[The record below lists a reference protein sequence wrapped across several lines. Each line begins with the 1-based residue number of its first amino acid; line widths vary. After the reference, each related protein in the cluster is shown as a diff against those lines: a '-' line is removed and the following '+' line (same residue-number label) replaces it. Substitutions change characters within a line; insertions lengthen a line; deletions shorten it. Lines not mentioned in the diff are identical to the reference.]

1 MPKANNKANNR
12 PKRKTAAKT
21 RKSAP
26 KPIVSR
32 LPPLDEAAMT
42 PQQIALRDSIKASRG
57 KVVLGGP
64 FAVYVRAPAY
74 GDLAQKLGAH
84 CRYGSG
90 IEPRLSEFAI
100 LTVARLWRAQF
111 EWYAHAP
118 IAEKA
123 GVGPQTIRD
132 LRAGR
137 VPKTAARDERALYD
151 FITEL
156 YKRKRV
162 AQKTYDRVHALLGET
177 GMIEFTGILGYYAL
191 ISITLNVFRMPL
203 PEGEQP
209 PFAEP

>member
-1 MPKANNKANNR
+1 MAKRRKTVK
-12 PKRKTAAKT
+12 KRKAGAV
-21 RKSAP
+21 A
-26 KPIVSR
+26 SR
-32 LPPLDEAAMT
+32 LSSLDESSMT
-42 PQQIALRDSIKASRG
+42 PAQMALRDSIMASRG

-64 FAVYVRAPAY
+64 FAVYVRAPEY
-74 GDLAQKLGAH
+74 GDLAQRLGAH
-84 CRYGSG
+84 CRYRSG

-100 LTVARLWRAQF
+100 LVIARLWRSQF
-111 EWYAHAP
+111 EWHAHAP

-123 GVGPQTIRD
+123 GVRPQTIRD

-156 YKRKRV
+156 YKRRRV

-191 ISITLNVFRMPL
+191 VSITLNVFQMPL
-203 PEGEQP
+203 PEGEKQ

>member
-1 MPKANNKANNR
+1 MAKRRKTVK
-12 PKRKTAAKT
+12 KRKVGAA
-21 RKSAP
+21 A
-26 KPIVSR
+26 SR
-32 LPPLDEAAMT
+32 LSPLDESDMT
-42 PQQIALRDSIKASRG
+42 PAQIALRDSIMASRG

-64 FAVYVRAPAY
+64 FAVYVRAPEY
-74 GDLAQKLGAH
+74 GDLAQRLGAH
-84 CRYGSG
+84 CRYRSG

>member
-1 MPKANNKANNR
+1 MAKAR
-12 PKRKTAAKT
+12 GKT
-21 RKSAP
+21 RKKAG
-26 KPIVSR
+26 KAIVSR
-32 LPPLDEAAMT
+32 LPPLDEAAMN
-42 PQQIALRDSIKASRG
+42 PAQIALRDSIKASRG

-64 FAVYVRAPAY
+64 FAVYVRAPEY

-90 IEPRLSEFAI
+90 IAPRLSEFAI
-100 LTVARLWRAQF
+100 LVVARLWRSQF

-123 GVGPQTIRD
+123 GVKPQAIKD

-156 YKRKRV
+156 YKTKRV
-162 AQKTYDRVHALLGET
+162 SQKNYDRVLAILGER
-177 GMIEFTGILGYYAL
+177 GMIEFSGILGYYAL
-191 ISITLNVFRMPL
+191 VSITLNVFRMPL
-203 PEGEQP
+203 PDGEP
-209 PFAEP
+209 LPFAEP

>member
-1 MPKANNKANNR
+1 MAKRRKTVK
-12 PKRKTAAKT
+12 KRKVGAA
-21 RKSAP
+21 A
-26 KPIVSR
+26 SR
-32 LPPLDEAAMT
+32 LSPLDESRMT
-42 PQQIALRDSIKASRG
+42 PAQIALRDSIMASRG

-64 FAVYVRAPAY
+64 FAVYVRAPEY
-74 GDLAQKLGAH
+74 GDLAQRLGAH
-84 CRYGSG
+84 CRYRSG

-162 AQKTYDRVHALLGET
+162 AQKTYDRVHALLGEN

>member
-1 MPKANNKANNR
+1 MAKAINNANKKS
-12 PKRKTAAKT
+12 KRETAAKL

-42 PQQIALRDSIKASRG
+42 PEQIALRDSIKASRG

-100 LTVARLWRAQF
+100 LVVARLWKAQF

-123 GVGPQTIRD
+123 GVKPQTIKD

-137 VPKTAARDERALYD
+137 VPKTAAKDERAIYD
-151 FITEL
+151 FIVEL
-156 YKRKRV
+156 YKTRRV
-162 AQKTYDRVHALLGET
+162 AQKTYDRVRAILGDT
-177 GMIEFTGILGYYAL
+177 GMIEFSGILGYYAL
-191 ISITLNVFRMPL
+191 VSITLNVFRMPI
-203 PEGEQP
+203 PEGEP
-209 PFAEP
+209 LPFPEP

>member
-1 MPKANNKANNR
+1 MAKRRKTVK
-12 PKRKTAAKT
+12 KRKVGAA
-21 RKSAP
+21 A
-26 KPIVSR
+26 SR
-32 LPPLDEAAMT
+32 LSPLDESDMT
-42 PQQIALRDSIKASRG
+42 PAQIALRDSIMASRG

-64 FAVYVRAPAY
+64 FAVYVRAPEY
-74 GDLAQKLGAH
+74 GDLAQRLGAH
-84 CRYGSG
+84 CRYRSG

-162 AQKTYDRVHALLGET
+162 AQKTYDRVHALLGEN

>member
-1 MPKANNKANNR
+1 MAKRRKTVK
-12 PKRKTAAKT
+12 KRKAGAA
-21 RKSAP
+21 A
-26 KPIVSR
+26 SR
-32 LPPLDEAAMT
+32 LSPLDESRMT
-42 PQQIALRDSIKASRG
+42 PAQIALRDSIMASRG

-64 FAVYVRAPAY
+64 FAVYVRAPEY
-74 GDLAQKLGAH
+74 GDLAQRLGAH
-84 CRYGSG
+84 CRYRSG